1 VVRRMSRVVADLGG
15 KNVVRRYDAKPYE
28 RPDGRV
34 EQTYNV
40 AS

>member
-1 VVRRMSRVVADLGG
+1 VAHLGG
-15 KNVVRRYDAKPYE
+15 DTVVRRYDAKPYE
-28 RPDGRV
+28 GSNGGS